1 MTTTGAAPRANGV
14 TAELDVLE
22 SPESSRE
29 ESPPLSRLV
38 FAADGLDDA
47 SRWII
52 KLRWLAV
59 LAALTL
65 TILGVQALH
74 LLSHALWWP
83 LVGTLGLLAATNI
96 VYWLLGR
103 RADVAWLVPLQ
114 IYVDLLIFTVLL
126 HFSGGIENPL
136 SLLSLFQVVLAGT
149 LLRSRQCYAV
159 AGFAT
164 ALFVGMALLEATH
177 VLQHYTL
184 GIVPHGTSGHAHAA
198 LDWLYVGSR
207 CLLHGAVLFFVSY
220 FVTTLAGRDRANRGA
235 LQALA
240 DQALAERRLLEQALD
255 TTDTGLR
262 VVDAEGNTDW
272 VSKRWRDWFSANG
285 PALGSSTGVASAAS
299 SRAQVTE
306 RAIPAGDSDPS
317 LWRSGAQ
324 RVFRVTT
331 APIRGPD
338 KRIHKIAELAQD
350 ISKDKIAQEKMVR
363 AGRLAAVGELAG
375 QIAHEV
381 NNPIAIISAK
391 ARLLLSIHREQL
403 SSKTIAELEKIVH
416 QSDRVAGIAQGLLS
430 YCRPSAGA
438 RAPVDVRAPLRSALS
453 LVEQRARGLKVSL
466 KDSLESTS
474 VSVVANAGE
483 LEQVFLN
490 LLLNAIDA
498 MPDGGELSTTLTAAK
513 DEDGAPW
520 LQIDIADTGHGIDP
534 DALEHIWDPF
544 FTTKPAGRGTGLGL
558 SICAGLIRSHNGHID
573 VRENSPVGTIMT
585 VHLPVSELTANA

>member
-1 MTTTGAAPRANGV
+1 
-14 TAELDVLE
+14 
-22 SPESSRE
+22 
-29 ESPPLSRLV
+29 
-38 FAADGLDDA
+38 
-47 SRWII
+47 
-52 KLRWLAV
+52 
-59 LAALTL
+59 
-65 TILGVQALH
+65 
-74 LLSHALWWP
+74 
-83 LVGTLGLLAATNI
+83 
-96 VYWLLGR
+96 
-103 RADVAWLVPLQ
+103 
-114 IYVDLLIFTVLL
+114 
-126 HFSGGIENPL
+126 
-136 SLLSLFQVVLAGT
+136 
-149 LLRSRQCYAV
+149 
-159 AGFAT
+159 
-164 ALFVGMALLEATH
+164 
-177 VLQHYTL
+177 
-184 GIVPHGTSGHAHAA
+184 
-198 LDWLYVGSR
+198 
-207 CLLHGAVLFFVSY
+207 
-220 FVTTLAGRDRANRGA
+220 
-235 LQALA
+235 
-240 DQALAERRLLEQALD
+240 
-255 TTDTGLR
+255 
-262 VVDAEGNTDW
+262 
-272 VSKRWRDWFSANG
+272 
-285 PALGSSTGVASAAS
+285 
-299 SRAQVTE
+299 AQVTE